1 MSKPAGFFI
10 TGTDTEI
17 GKTLVAG
24 ALIQKFRE
32 QGINALGF
40 KPVAAGTYQDQQGN
54 ILNEDIETLRI
65 AANLGCDQEILSPYV
80 FEMPIA
86 PHLAAK
92 KLGTRLDLSI
102 MLDAF
107 EKVSSQ
113 TNCIIV
119 EGAGGF
125 LIPLNE
131 KENLSDLVQQL
142 KLPVIMV
149 VGMRLG
155 CINHALLTY
164 EAMTSRQLKVAGWV
178 ANSLSSEMAFLQENI
193 KTLQTRIQAPFLGSI
208 PPLPIELQKSDQSPY
223 SIEALQFAAQHL
235 SLPNC

>member
-32 QGINALGF
+32 QGIDALGF
-40 KPVAAGTYQDQQGN
+40 KPVAAGTYQDHQGN

-65 AANLGCDQEILSPYV
+65 AANLEPDKNITSPYV

-86 PHLAAK
+86 PHLAAE
-92 KLGTRLDLSI
+92 KLGKRLDLDT
-102 MLDAF
+102 MLDAYK
-107 EKVSSQ
+107 KVGSQ

-131 KENLSDLVQQL
+131 TENLSDLVQQL

-164 EAMTSRQLKVAGWV
+164 EAILSRQIKIAGWV
-178 ANSLSSEMAFLQENI
+178 ANSLSSEMPFLQENI
-193 KTLQTRIQAPFLGSI
+193 KTLQTKIQAPFLGSI
-208 PPLPIELQKSDQSPY
+208 PPLPIDLQKLNQGPY

-235 SLPNC
+235 SLPNR

>member
-1 MSKPAGFFI
+1 MSKSAGFFI

-32 QGINALGF
+32 QGIDALGF
-40 KPVAAGTYQDQQGN
+40 KPVAAGTYHGYQGN

-65 AANLGCDQEILSPYV
+65 AANLEPDQKIPSPYF

-86 PHLAAK
+86 PHLAAE
-92 KLGTRLDLSI
+92 KLGKRIDLDTI
-102 MLDAF
+102 LDAY

-125 LIPLNE
+125 LIPLNDAE
-131 KENLSDLVQQL
+131 DLGDLVQKL

-164 EAMTSRQLKVAGWV
+164 EAMLSRQLKVAGCV
-178 ANSLSSEMAFLQENI
+178 ANSLSSEMPFLQENI
-193 KTLQTRIQAPFLGSI
+193 KTLQSKIHAPFLGSI
-208 PPLPIELQKSDQSPY
+208 PPLPKDLQKPDQSPY

-235 SLPNC
+235 GLPKR

>member
-24 ALIQKFRE
+24 ALILKLRD

-40 KPVAAGTYQDQQGN
+40 KPVAAGTYQDLQGN

-65 AANLGCDQEILSPYV
+65 AANLEPDQNITSPYV

-86 PHLAAK
+86 PHLAAE
-92 KLGTRLDLSI
+92 KLGKRLDLDT
-102 MLDAF
+102 MLDTY

-131 KENLSDLVQQL
+131 TENLSDLVQKL

-164 EAMTSRQLKVAGWV
+164 EAILSRQITIAGWV
-178 ANSLSSEMAFLQENI
+178 ANSLSSEMPFLQENI
-193 KTLQTRIQAPFLGSI
+193 KTLQTKIQASFLGSI
-208 PPLPIELQKSDQSPY
+208 PPLPIDLQKPKQGPY

-235 SLPNC
+235 SLPNH

>member
-1 MSKPAGFFI
+1 MSKPVGFFI